1 MEFENPIMKHKKLNK
16 VAEKVHKIEERI
28 RESIKK
34 VIQDKWNRRT
44 KNIYR
49 IERVKKRIKNEL
61 ERIEY
66 LEREIKI

>member
-34 VIQDKWNRRT
+34 VIQDK
-44 KNIYR
+44 
-49 IERVKKRIKNEL
+49 
-61 ERIEY
+61 
-66 LEREIKI
+66 

>member
-1 MEFENPIMKHKKLNK
+1 MDFENPIMKHKKLNK

>member
-16 VAEKVHKIEERI
+16 VAEKVQKIEERI

>member
-49 IERVKKRIKNEL
+49 IEWVKKRIKNEL

>member
-49 IERVKKRIKNEL
+49 IERVKKRIKNGL

>member
-16 VAEKVHKIEERI
+16 VAEKVLKIEERI

>member
-61 ERIEY
+61 ERTEY

>member
-34 VIQDKWNRRT
+34 MIQDKWNRRT

>member
-49 IERVKKRIKNEL
+49 IERVKKRIENGL